1 MSFLAADSSLAGLPL
16 AAVPAV
22 AIDTETT
29 GLDVRQDRVVE
40 IAAVRLGPQGLTEHI
55 ARLVAPGAP
64 IPPSAT
70 AVHGITDEE
79 VAGAEP
85 FAPVMAAVAEWIGNA
100 VVVGY
105 SVGFDL
111 AVLRAEH
118 ERHGLAWTP
127 PRSLCV
133 RHLLQLVAPE
143 LPSQSLELAA
153 RWLGVE
159 SGERHRALG
168 DAETA
173 GRIFHAL
180 VPRLR
185 EKGIL
190 TLAQAERVCR
200 SLTTRLEEEAQ
211 AGWHEVVQDN
221 RLVRESVA
229 EYARVDS
236 YPYRHRVADLMRL
249 PPVVIAPD
257 RSLREALALL
267 MDKGISSVF

>member
-1 MSFLAADSSLAGLPL
+1 
-16 AAVPAV
+16 
-22 AIDTETT
+22 
-29 GLDVRQDRVVE
+29 
-40 IAAVRLGPQGLTEHI
+40 
-55 ARLVAPGAP
+55 
-64 IPPSAT
+64 
-70 AVHGITDEE
+70 
-79 VAGAEP
+79 
-85 FAPVMAAVAEWIGNA
+85 
-100 VVVGY
+100 
-105 SVGFDL
+105 
-111 AVLRAEH
+111 
-118 ERHGLAWTP
+118 LAWAP

-153 RWLGVE
+153 GWLGVE
-159 SGERHRALG
+159 VGERHRALG

-185 EKGIL
+185 EKGIV

-200 SLTTRLEEEAQ
+200 RLTTSLEEEAR

-236 YPYRHRVADLMRL
+236 FPYRHRVADLMRF
-249 PPVVIAPD
+249 PPVTIDAG
-257 RSLREALALL
+257 RSLREALALM
-267 MDKGISSVF
+267 MDKGISSVFVE